1 MDMARQLLRDSGAAS
16 YCYQLLLRHPLIAGG
31 RDLVA
36 HTYMYWCAKCTHR
49 SKKAV
54 LLCKTVR
61 KQMHLLADG
70 LQAFKL

>member
-1 MDMARQLLRDSGAAS
+1 M
-16 YCYQLLLRHPLIAGG
+16 
-31 RDLVA
+31 A